1 MNSYHAIP
9 TLRLNTHVT
18 YTQPPTLPELT
29 HINDPALSIMVDFK
43 YHEPPTIS
51 ALKSLDQAKADMQA
65 KHLPVLIVADEEK
78 NVLGVIT
85 SEDILGEKP
94 VKMSQDRRIPRS
106 EIEVEMIMTP
116 KSEIFAMDIDDL
128 HHAKV
133 GHIIQTL
140 RETKQHTLLVIQID
154 QTAHQQI
161 VRGLFS
167 ASLISKQ
174 LDQDITLVLSEAQSI
189 AELQHGLHQ

>member
-1 MNSYHAIP
+1 
-9 TLRLNTHVT
+9 VT
-18 YTQPPTLPELT
+18 YTQPPELPEVT

-43 YHEPPTIS
+43 FHSPPTIS
-51 ALKSLDQAKADMQA
+51 ALKSLEEAKSEMQTN
-65 KHLPVLIVADEEK
+65 HLPFLIVADDEK

-94 VKMSQDRRIPRS
+94 VKLSQDRRIPRS
-106 EIEVEMIMTP
+106 EIEVEMIMST
-116 KSEIFAMDIDDL
+116 KHELYAMDFDDL

-140 RETKQHTLLVIQID
+140 RETKQHTLIVIQTD
-154 QTAHQQI
+154 HTAHQQI
-161 VRGLFS
+161 VRGIFS

-174 LDQDITLVLSEAQSI
+174 LDQDITTVLSEAQSI
-189 AELQHGLHQ
+189 AELQHGLHH